1 MEISCHW
8 TRLSRPGPMS
18 SNRTGK
24 TIGDVLDAGLCE
36 GRVLTSAAAGM
47 GGPLFITQLE
57 EGMQIALRHSLGS
70 KQMSMR
76 KTSECC
82 F

>member
-1 MEISCHW
+1 M
-8 TRLSRPGPMS
+8 
-18 SNRTGK
+18 
-24 TIGDVLDAGLCE
+24 V
-36 GRVLTSAAAGM
+36 RVLTSAAAGM

-57 EGMQIALRHSLGS
+57 EGMQIALRYSFGT

>member
-1 MEISCHW
+1 MGLRE
-8 TRLSRPGPMS
+8 
-18 SNRTGK
+18 
-24 TIGDVLDAGLCE
+24 VLCE
-36 GRVLTSAAAGM
+36 RRVLTSAAAVI

-57 EGMQIALRHSLGS
+57 EGMYLAWRHSLGTE
-70 KQMSMR
+70 QTPMC